1 MLLNRGTTGSI
12 LKKSFALT
20 ALSLSVSFA
29 MAADK
34 IPIGFSQ
41 ATMNSPFRVVQTQKM
56 VDYAK
61 TLPDVELFV
70 TDGQGDSAKQ
80 ASDIESLIARGVKVL
95 TVSANSAAAL
105 TPSVRAAMRAG
116 IKVVTVDRKVNTAVT
131 AHVGGENKPIG
142 VAAGKLLIEKLG
154 NKGAVAEIQGIAGA
168 SVTIDRHEGFLE
180 ALKGSGVKEVAV
192 QYGDFQR
199 EPALKFTEDL
209 LQRFKPGELQAIFTQ
224 NDEMA
229 LGVAQALETAGR
241 AKDVL
246 VVGIDG
252 QERAFQAIKAGK
264 MLATFVYP
272 LAAPEG
278 MEIAYKLAK
287 GQTVPP
293 VTTLEF
299 HQVDASNVANYLGK
313 GF

>member
-1 MLLNRGTTGSI
+1 MFLTQSTARSTFLKI
-12 LKKSFALT
+12 LTLT
-20 ALSLSVSFA
+20 ALATGVSLA
-29 MAADK
+29 AAADR

-61 TLPDVELFV
+61 TLPDVDLIV

-80 ASDIESLIARGVKVL
+80 AADIENLIARGVKVL

-105 TPSVRAAMRAG
+105 TPSVRDAMRAG
-116 IKVVTVDRKVNTAVT
+116 IKVVTVDRKVNTKVT
-131 AHVGGENKPIG
+131 AHVGGVNKPIG
-142 VAAGKLLIEKLG
+142 EAAGKLLIEKLG
-154 NKGAVAEIQGIAGA
+154 NKGAVAEIEGVAGA
-168 SVTIDRHEGFLE
+168 SVTIDRHEGFAE
-180 ALKGSGVKEVAV
+180 ALKGSGVKIVAM

-199 EPALKFTEDL
+199 EPAIKFTEDL
-209 LQRFKPGELQAIFTQ
+209 LQKYKPGELQAIFAQ

-229 LGVAQALETAGR
+229 LGVIQALETAGR
-241 AKDVL
+241 SKDVL
-246 VVGIDG
+246 VVSIDG

-264 MLATFVYP
+264 LLATFIYP

-287 GQTVPP
+287 GESVPP

-299 HQVDASNVANYLGK
+299 HQVDASNVDSYLGK